1 MKRKIENANCLEN
14 LEKDQVIDIKKEII
28 KTAGKGTESYK
39 KLKKEI

>member
-1 MKRKIENANCLEN
+1 MKKKIEIANCLDN
-14 LEKDQVIDIKKEII
+14 SEKDQVIDIEKEII